1 MRIGKDFR
9 SHLAYVCKTERG
21 YLSDL
26 EDKVGTDTLAQF
38 ESVGFITKGHTLKNE
53 TWRKTNLADSYFK
66 EMFGWWAFF
75 RLKR

>member
-1 MRIGKDFR
+1 MNTEKDFK
-9 SHLAYVCKTERG
+9 SHLAYVCKKERG

-26 EDKVGTDTLAQF
+26 ESQVGTDTLTQF

-53 TWRKTNLADSYFK
+53 TWKKTKLADSYFK

-75 RLKR
+75 RLK